1 MPELPEVET
10 TIKGLRSFIGSYI
23 ITIALHRNNLRY
35 PIPKKKLKVVKN
47 VKILSINRLAKYILI
62 NLNNSYTL
70 IIHLGMSGRL
80 KAYFN
85 YNSYNKNTDLH
96 DHVELILNKKARIVF
111 NDPRRFGI
119 FDICRSDKIND
130 IKYFRKLG
138 IDPFNNKFNGKY
150 LYNIIKKSNSPIKSI
165 LLNQKVVLGIGNI
178 YANEIL
184 FDSRISPIRKG
195 SKISFKKTLT
205 LVKSIK
211 KILRLAIKNNGSTLK
226 NYFSVDGML
235 GSFQNKFRVYGKE
248 EKYIR
253 YNGKKMLVKKIIQSG
268 RSTYFC
274 PSLQK

>member
-23 ITIALHRNNLRY
+23 VTIILHRNNLRY

-47 VKILSINRLAKYILI
+47 VKILSINRLAKYILL

-70 IIHLGMSGRL
+70 IVHLGMSGRL
-80 KAYFN
+80 KAYFDF
-85 YNSYNKNTDLH
+85 NSYEKNTDLH

-119 FDICRSDKIND
+119 FDICRTDKIND
-130 IKYFRKLG
+130 MKYFRKLG
-138 IDPFNNKFNGKY
+138 LDPFNKNFNEKY

-195 SKISFKKTLT
+195 SEISFKKTLA
-205 LVKSIK
+205 LVISIK
-211 KILRLAIKNNGSTLK
+211 KILRIAIKSNGSTLK
-226 NYFSVDGML
+226 NYFSVDGTL
-235 GSFQNKFRVYGKE
+235 GSFQNKFKVYGKDE
-248 EKYIR
+248 RYIR
-253 YNGKKMLVKKIIQSG
+253 YNGKNMLIKKIIQSG

-274 PSLQK
+274 PGLQK